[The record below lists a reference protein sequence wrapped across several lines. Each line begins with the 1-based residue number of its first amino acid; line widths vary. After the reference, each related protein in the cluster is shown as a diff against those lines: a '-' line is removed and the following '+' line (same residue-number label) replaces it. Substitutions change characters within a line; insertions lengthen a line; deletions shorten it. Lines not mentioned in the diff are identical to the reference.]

1 VRSRVAIGAMLEI
14 VTLVAAALGASALA
28 FALWQ
33 LLVVADSLSG
43 LWLIFWAMGFGPVFL
58 VLGVARLWRES
69 RAARERAMSAPS
81 RAGTPLIQ
89 PRESEGTEA

>member
-1 VRSRVAIGAMLEI
+1 MRSRVAIGAMLEI
-14 VTLVAAALGASALA
+14 VTLVAVALGASALA